1 MSEAD
6 RLLDEFKAAFEAGR
20 EIDLEALLAGA
31 PEAERQELGE
41 RIDSYLMN
49 APRRAWDADAYA
61 ASAARQSVERVWES
75 LEGVSG
81 TWPELLPRLR
91 KAARIKR
98 QELVRGLAERLGV
111 AGREEKVAAYYN
123 EMEHGRLPA
132 AGVSAK
138 VIEAL
143 AAIVDAD
150 VELIRRAGRAT
161 AAPGAEA
168 AALFARTAQP
178 SEEQAEEAEAPGP
191 ADAERAEAGRDE
203 IDELFRGG

>member
-6 RLLDEFKAAFEAGR
+6 RFLDEFKAAFEAGR
-20 EIDLEALLAGA
+20 EIDLDELLARA
-31 PEAERQELGE
+31 PEAERQELSE
-41 RIDSYLMN
+41 RIDSYLMS
-49 APRRAWDADAYA
+49 APRRAWDPDAYA

-91 KAARIKR
+91 KAAQIKR
-98 QELVRGLAERLGV
+98 TELTRKLAERLGV
-111 AGREEKVAAYYN
+111 PGGEAKVAAYYHD
-123 EMEHGRLPA
+123 MEHGRLPA
-132 AGVSAK
+132 AGVSTR

-143 AAIVDAD
+143 AAIVEAD

-168 AALFARTAQP
+168 AALFTRTARP
-178 SEEQAEEAEAPGP
+178 SEEYASEATPGP
-191 ADAERAEAGRDE
+191 ADADQAETGPDE
-203 IDELFRGG
+203 IDELFTGG